1 LAVDAQ
7 FDAVFLRLGH
17 PELGKQFC
25 VAIEHLGPAKDR
37 AKDRA
42 KEPVVLEIVLELD
55 APRLTSSVLS

>member
-25 VAIEHLGPAKDR
+25 VAIEHIGP